1 MTSPEASA
9 CSGAISSLDH
19 FSRPLRV
26 LLDDPSVTELCI
38 QKPGEVY
45 VERSGGWFRSPAPWV
60 TCAWAR
66 HFARL
71 VATATEQRV
80 SPESPLLSAAMPTG
94 ERVQVVLPPATW
106 RDRVVIAIRRPSR
119 HVWSLDELGQ
129 NGIFD
134 DCRAVGGGSGVP
146 NSVLTSTFAA
156 GDWRAFLAAAVRQRL
171 NILVAG
177 ATGSGKTTLTKALI
191 DEIPTEERLISIE
204 DAAELA
210 FPRHGNSVRLFYS
223 KDDQGRSR
231 VAPKQL
237 LEASLRLR
245 PDRIL
250 LAELR
255 GEEAYYFL
263 RNVSSGHPGSI
274 TSIHAGSAA
283 LAFEQLALL
292 VKESAAGREL
302 AISDIHRLMHAIVDV
317 VVYCVREGPLR
328 RVGEVWWRDGA
339 ARSDSVPVPMAVPS
353 RACEERRNA
362 RC

>member
-1 MTSPEASA
+1 MRSHDISVAPE
-9 CSGAISSLDH
+9 AISSLDH
-19 FSRPLRV
+19 YSRPLRG
-26 LLDDPSVTELCI
+26 LLDDPSVTELCV
-38 QKPGEVY
+38 QQPGEIF
-45 VERSGGWFRSPAPWV
+45 VERRGGWARLSAPWATAV
-60 TCAWAR
+60 WAR

-80 SPESPLLSAAMPTG
+80 NPESPLLSAALPSG

-106 RDRVVIAIRRPSR
+106 RDRVVVAIRRPSSET
-119 HVWSLDELGQ
+119 WSLAELAHQGA
-129 NGIFD
+129 FD
-134 DCRAVGGGSGVP
+134 TCRAVDARPGASGGDLASSFRTR
-146 NSVLTSTFAA
+146 N
-156 GDWRAFLAAAVRQRL
+156 WRAFLAEAVRSRL

-191 DEIPTEERLISIE
+191 DEIPGQERLISIE
-204 DAAELA
+204 DAAELV
-210 FPRHGNSVRLFYS
+210 FRHHANSVRLFYS
-223 KDDQGRSR
+223 KDDQGVAR
-231 VAPKQL
+231 VTPKQL

-292 VKESAAGREL
+292 VKESPAGRDMGL
-302 AISDIHRLMHAIVDV
+302 ADIHRLLHAVVDV
-317 VVYCVREGPLR
+317 VVHCTRQDGSR
-328 RVGEVWWRDGA
+328 RVSEVWWRDA
-339 ARSDSVPVPMAVPS
+339 SS
-353 RACEERRNA
+353 R
-362 RC
+362 